1 MRWVIALILLCPVLC
16 KADIYRWVDEDGV
29 VNYSDTAHP
38 GAERVEIG
46 EVQTTRF
53 AVPAAPSGEASGS
66 PSESGGT
73 GSDGKAYT
81 SVTIQR
87 PQPEETLWNLEGML
101 DVQVAVK
108 PSLRSGDRLTLY
120 LDGQAV
126 AGVPAGATS
135 FTIDKVYRGMHTLR
149 AAVRNQGG
157 TELGSSPTI
166 TFFVQQ
172 TSVANPAAGPGPSP
186 RTRPRG

>member
-1 MRWVIALILLCPVLC
+1 MRWLIALILFCPVLC
-16 KADIYRWVDEDGV
+16 TAEIYRWVDENGV

-38 GAERVEIG
+38 GAEQIEIG
-46 EVQTTRF
+46 EIQTTRF
-53 AVPAAPSGEASGS
+53 ATPTAPPEQASKPS
-66 PSESGGT
+66 SESN
-73 GSDGKAYT
+73 GKSYE

-108 PSLRSGDRLTLY
+108 PTLRSGDRLALY

-149 AAVRNQGG
+149 AAVRDPDGR
-157 TELGSSPTI
+157 ELGTSPAI

-172 TSVANPAAGPGPSP
+172 TSVANPPTGPRPSP